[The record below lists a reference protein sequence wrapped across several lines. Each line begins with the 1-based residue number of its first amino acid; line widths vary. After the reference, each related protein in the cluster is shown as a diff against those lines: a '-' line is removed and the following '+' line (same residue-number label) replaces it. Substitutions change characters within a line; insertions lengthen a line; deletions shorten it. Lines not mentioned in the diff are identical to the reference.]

1 MPSAVRV
8 GQHRVRYL
16 ETDAQGIAFNMW
28 YLGWCDE
35 AYADYLE
42 ALGLDYDVLLA
53 RGYDVHVVHA
63 ELDWSSALRAR
74 DLADLS
80 VTCEGVGTT
89 SFTVRTDI
97 TCEGRAVASV
107 RVVYVGVDVS
117 GPPVPVP
124 ADLRERLL
132 D

>member
-80 VTCEGVGTT
+80 VTCEG
-89 SFTVRTDI
+89 
-97 TCEGRAVASV
+97 RAVASV

-117 GPPVPVP
+117 GTPVPVP